1 MSKVITFGEI
11 MLRLS
16 SVGYD
21 RLFQNDGMQAT
32 FLAATLL
39 VLLALAL
46 AAGSRK
52 RPA

>member
-21 RLFQNDGMQAT
+21 RLFQNDGMR
-32 FLAATLL
+32 
-39 VLLALAL
+39 
-46 AAGSRK
+46 SEER
-52 RPA
+52 R

>member
-32 FLAATLL
+32 FGD
-39 VLLALAL
+39 
-46 AAGSRK
+46 GSGRVQ
-52 RPA
+52 R